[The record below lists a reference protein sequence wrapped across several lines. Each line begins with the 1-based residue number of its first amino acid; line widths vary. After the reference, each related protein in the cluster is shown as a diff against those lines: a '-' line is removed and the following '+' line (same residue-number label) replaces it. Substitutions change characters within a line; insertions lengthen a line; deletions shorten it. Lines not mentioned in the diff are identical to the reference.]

1 MKKEKKLYIKD
12 IEKPEYSVYLNND
25 KDIIKYIKRIE
36 RIIRSSTEYRDYIA
50 FLKEYVDMTACT
62 FFNKVNS
69 AESRRIHVEIHHEPL
84 TLMDIVSVVL
94 TKWIDD
100 GTPLNDL
107 LIADE
112 VMELHYRNLV
122 GLVPLSK
129 TVHETIH
136 SGNQNAIIPLYV
148 VYGNY
153 REFILQYEDYISDD
167 IVEKLQRKIA
177 ATKAISDNSF
187 SLYELGFETIEVDGV
202 ELLQKIGTD
211 GENKD
216 Q

>member
-50 FLKEYVDMTACT
+50 FLKEYVDMTACA

-94 TKWIDD
+94 TKWIND

-136 SGNQNAIIPLYV
+136 SGNQNEIVP
-148 VYGNY
+148 
-153 REFILQYEDYISDD
+153 QYEDYISDD
-167 IVEKLQRKIA
+167 IIEKLQRKIA
-177 ATKAISDNSF
+177 ATKAITDNSF
-187 SLYELGFETIEVDGV
+187 SLYELGFERIEVDGV
-202 ELLQKIGTD
+202 EILQKIGTD